1 LSERNKRLIAAI
13 QDPEEEV
20 LNVRKM
26 VAVAALVLA
35 SGLTAGTVR
44 ADESNQAIQ
53 VTFSGPVQIPGQ
65 VLPAGT
71 YWFVLLDERNPQT
84 VLILNNERSR
94 SYGIIN
100 TIARERSVATR
111 NAAFTLAKR
120 GGAEPE
126 AVVAWFYPGNTV
138 GHEFVYSK
146 QVEKELSKV
155 E

>member
-1 LSERNKRLIAAI
+1 
-13 QDPEEEV
+13 
-20 LNVRKM
+20 M

-35 SGLTAGTVR
+35 SGLMAGTVR
-44 ADESNQAIQ
+44 ADEFDQAIQ

-71 YWFVLLDERNPQT
+71 YWFELIDERNPQT
-84 VLILNNERSR
+84 VLILSHDRSR

-100 TIARERSVATR
+100 TIARERSVANS
-111 NAAFTLAKR
+111 NAFFTLAKR
-120 GGAEPE
+120 GAGEPE
-126 AVVAWFYPGNTV
+126 AVVAWFYPGNTI
-138 GHEFVYSK
+138 GHQFVYSK